1 MGSGIIPLRRRS
13 ADAAATGELWSI
25 ETAGFL
31 LRPWV
36 SKQGVGPTAMVLETT
51 ADIFSSTLE
60 HVELMRWSKHVPWVS
75 RPQRRSY
82 PWVLQEVFHQR
93 LGTFLSWSR
102 IHG

>member
-1 MGSGIIPLRRRS
+1 MASGIIPLRRRS
-13 ADAAATGELWSI
+13 ADATTGELWSI

-31 LRPWV
+31 PRPWV
-36 SKQGVGPTAMVLETT
+36 SKPGVGPTAMLLEAAT
-51 ADIFSSTLE
+51 DISSSTLE
-60 HVELMRWSKHVPWVS
+60 YVELIWWSKHVPWVS

>member
-13 ADAAATGELWSI
+13 ADAATGELWSI
-25 ETAGFL
+25 ETACFL
-31 LRPWV
+31 PRPWV
-36 SKQGVGPTAMVLETT
+36 SKPSVGPTAMVLETT
-51 ADIFSSTLE
+51 TDISSSTLE
-60 HVELMRWSKHVPWVS
+60 HVEVMQWSKHVPWVP
-75 RPQRRSY
+75 RPQGRSY